1 MITESITAIL
11 IFIIAVIFLNPG
23 HLAMPDT
30 VNSLLILGFIVAF
43 LAFSAF
49 VLKEKSTDER
59 EALHILRAGRVS
71 YLTGVGV
78 LVLGIVV
85 QALKHEVDPWL
96 VFAICAMVLS
106 KLLSRIYSRIKL

>member
-1 MITESITAIL
+1 MFIESLTAII
-11 IFIIAVIFLNPG
+11 IFIIAIIFLNPG

-49 VLKEKSTDER
+49 VLKEKSKDER
-59 EALHILRAGRVS
+59 EELHILKAGRIS

-78 LVLGIVV
+78 LVTGIIF
-85 QALKHEVDPWL
+85 QATKHEVDPWL
-96 VFAICAMVLS
+96 VIAICVMVLS
-106 KLLSRIYSRIKL
+106 KIISRIYSRHKM